1 MPTYMKIGFFKFN
14 TFLNDTMKKI
24 QLKERIKEEEHK
36 KNKGD
41 TEESIPELENSPIS
55 ETIKITP
62 QDVYMTTENFNTL
75 LNNYTTTLAK
85 GDFIEKG
92 LGPKQYNTDSYKNLY
107 EKFNRNIN
115 KSKPMSII
123 KCNLINYEKSGGKRR
138 TRKNKRTKRTRAHSR
153 RKRR

>member
-1 MPTYMKIGFFKFN
+1 MKVGFFKFN
-14 TFLNDTMKKI
+14 TFLNDNMKKV

-41 TEESIPELENSPIS
+41 TEESIPELENSPLN
-55 ETIKITP
+55 ETIKVTP
-62 QDVYMTTENFNTL
+62 QDVYMTSENFNTL
-75 LNNYTTTLAK
+75 LNNYTTTLSK

-107 EKFNRNIN
+107 DKFNRNIN

-123 KCNLINYEKSGGKRR
+123 KCNLIHYEKSGGKRR
-138 TRKNKRTKRTRAHSR
+138 TRKI
-153 RKRR
+153 